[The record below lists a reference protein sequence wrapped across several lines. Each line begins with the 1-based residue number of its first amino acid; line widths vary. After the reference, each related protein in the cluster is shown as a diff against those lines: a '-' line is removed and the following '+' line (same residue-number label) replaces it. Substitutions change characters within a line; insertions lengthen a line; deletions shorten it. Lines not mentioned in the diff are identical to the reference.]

1 MTRPT
6 SAPDVPLLAAALA
19 EERSL
24 LLEAEVYALLASA
37 GLAVPRHH
45 EVQVDSD
52 IDRGLCE
59 AIGTEQVVL
68 KVVSPDLMHKSD
80 VGGVVV
86 CENTPS
92 ALGAARSRM
101 VAAVSRARPEARI
114 RGLLACEKVAHAGGP
129 GRELLAGFRCDPAFG
144 PVVVLGV
151 GGLDAEALMKA
162 LLPEQARAVFHAEG
176 LAREVVAARLRQTL
190 FHGFLTGRMR
200 SARAGDSVG
209 EEALV
214 DLVMALGSLARRFAS
229 LAPARGLGR
238 GVSPQAT
245 GAGVTP
251 APEPDDRVGLAE
263 LEVNPVV
270 LARDGRLVAL
280 DGLARVHHPRPCAP
294 PRPKAALARLLRPQ
308 SAVVIGASADGSNV
322 GRIILRNLLAGGG
335 VPKDKLWAI
344 HPRAKEID
352 GCAAFADAS
361 ALPERPDLAVVAL
374 PADRGA
380 GEVTLDLVARARAR
394 SVTLISG
401 GFAETEAG
409 RASEAALRA
418 AIERSRTDA
427 DGGVVVNGGNCLGII
442 SEPGRYN
449 TFFIPAY
456 KLPFPDAP
464 VRHVAAISQSGA
476 YLVTLISN
484 LERAVR
490 PRYAISFGNQVDLS
504 VADYLEHLATDP
516 EVRVFAAYVEGF
528 RRGDGLRFLDTARRL
543 AAEGRTVLL
552 YKAGRS
558 AEGSAAAA
566 SHTAAAVGDY
576 AVSRELCRAAGVIDC
591 NTLNMFED
599 YLLTFAFLE
608 GRPVNG
614 PRVAILSNA
623 GFECTAAAD
632 RLYGLEIASL
642 APATLARLTALLPKG
657 VIDAHNPV
665 DATPVTPTDR
675 YAALLEALLADDA
688 VDAVVVGGVPATP
701 ALDDLPAGLG
711 HGEDILGEGS
721 LPQRLIRIFRE
732 SRKPIVFSVDA
743 GPLYDPFALAMLRAG
758 LPTFHKIDRA
768 TRALAA
774 FTGVF
779 R

>member
-6 SAPDVPLLAAALA
+6 AAPDVPLLATALA

-37 GLAVPRHH
+37 GLAVPRHR
-45 EVQVDSD
+45 EVHADSD

-59 AIGTEQVVL
+59 ALATEQAVL

-80 VGGVVV
+80 VGGVVI

-92 ALGAARSRM
+92 ALREARSRM
-101 VAAVSRARPEARI
+101 LAAVSRTRPDARV
-114 RGLLACEKVAHAGGP
+114 RGLLACEKVPHVGGP

-176 LAREVVAARLRQTL
+176 LSRDAIAARLRQTL
-190 FHGFLTGRMR
+190 FHRFLTGRMR
-200 SARAGDSVG
+200 SAREGEGVG

-214 DLVMALGSLARRFAS
+214 DLVMALGSLARRHAS
-229 LAPARGLGR
+229 LAPDG
-238 GVSPQAT
+238 
-245 GAGVTP
+245 GA
-251 APEPDDRVGLAE
+251 GLAE
-263 LEVNPVV
+263 LEINPVV

-280 DGLARVHHPRPCAP
+280 DGLARIHHPQPCAP
-294 PRPKAALARLLRPQ
+294 PRPQEALARLLRPR
-308 SAVVIGASADGSNV
+308 SAVVIGASAEGSNV

-352 GCAAFADAS
+352 GCAAFADAA

-380 GEVTLDLVARARAR
+380 GEVTLDLVSRARAR

-401 GFAETEAG
+401 GFAETAG
-409 RASEAALRA
+409 GRETETALRA
-418 AIERSRTDA
+418 AIERSRADA

-449 TFFIPAY
+449 TFFIPDY

-504 VADYLEHLATDP
+504 VADYLEHLAADP
-516 EVRVFAAYVEGF
+516 EVRVFAVYVEGF

-608 GRPVNG
+608 GRPVQG
-614 PRVAILSNA
+614 PRVGILSNA

-642 APATLARLTALLPKG
+642 APATLARLTELLPKG

-675 YAALLEALLADDA
+675 YAGLLEALLADDA

-701 ALDDLPAGLG
+701 ALDDLPAGMG

-732 SRKPIVFSVDA
+732 SRKPMVFSVDA

-758 LPTFHKIDRA
+758 LPTFRKIDRA

-774 FTGVF
+774 FTGVL

>member
-1 MTRPT
+1 MTT
-6 SAPDVPLLAAALA
+6 SDLALLAPALA

-24 LLEAEVYALLASA
+24 LLEPEVYAVLAA
-37 GLAVPRHH
+37 GRLVVPRHR
-45 EVQVDSD
+45 EIRSESG
-52 IDRGLCE
+52 IDRGLCD
-59 AIGTEQVVL
+59 ALGTEQAVL
-68 KVVSPDLMHKSD
+68 KVVSPAILHKSD
-80 VGGVVV
+80 VGGVTI

-92 ALGAARSRM
+92 ALRETRSRM
-101 VAAVSRARPEARI
+101 LAAVSRECPGAPV
-114 RGLLACEKVAHAGGP
+114 RGVLACEKVPHLGGP

-151 GGLDAEALMKA
+151 GGLDAEALIQA
-162 LLPEQARAVFHAEG
+162 LQPERARAVFHAEG
-176 LAREVVAARLRQTL
+176 LEAEAVAERLRQTL

-200 SARAGDSVG
+200 SARDGESVT
-209 EEALV
+209 EAALV
-214 DLVMALGSLARRFAS
+214 ELVLGLADLARRYAS
-229 LAPARGLGR
+229 LAPAG
-238 GVSPQAT
+238 
-245 GAGVTP
+245 GA
-251 APEPDDRVGLAE
+251 GLAE

-280 DGLARVHHPRPCAP
+280 DGLARIHRPRPLAP
-294 PRPKAALARLLRPQ
+294 ARPRDGLARLLRPQ
-308 SAVVIGASADGSNV
+308 SAVVIGASAEGSNV

-344 HPRAKEID
+344 HPRVREID
-352 GCAAFADAS
+352 GCTAFADAG
-361 ALPERPDLAVVAL
+361 ALPEPPDLAVVAL

-380 GEVTLDLVARARAR
+380 GEVTLDLVANGRAR

-401 GFAETEAG
+401 GFGETEAG
-409 RASEAALRA
+409 RETEAALRA
-418 AIERSRTDA
+418 AIETSRAAA

-449 TFFIPAY
+449 TFFIPEY

-504 VADYLEHLATDP
+504 VADYLEHLADDP

-528 RRGDGLRFLDTARRL
+528 RGGDGRRFLDVSRRL
-543 AAEGRTVLL
+543 RAEGRTVLL

-608 GRPVNG
+608 GRPVRG
-614 PRVAILSNA
+614 RRVAVLSNA

-642 APATLARLTALLPKG
+642 APATLRRLTELLPKG

-675 YAALLEALLADDA
+675 YAGLLEALLADDA

-711 HGEDILGEGS
+711 HGEDIEREAS
-721 LPQRLIRIFRE
+721 LPQRLIKIFRA
-732 SRKPIVFSVDA
+732 STKPMVFSVDA

-758 LPTFHKIDRA
+758 LPTFRKIDRA

-774 FTGVF
+774 FTGAF

>member
-45 EVQVDSD
+45 EVQADSD

-59 AIGTEQVVL
+59 ALGTEQVVL

-92 ALGAARSRM
+92 ALREARSRIL
-101 VAAVSRARPEARI
+101 AAVSRARPEARI

-129 GRELLAGFRCDPAFG
+129 GRELLAGFRHDPAFG

-176 LAREVVAARLRQTL
+176 LARDVVAARLRQTL

-200 SARAGDSVG
+200 SAREGDSVG

-214 DLVMALGSLARRFAS
+214 DLVMALGSLARRYAS
-229 LAPARGLGR
+229 LAPD
-238 GVSPQAT
+238 
-245 GAGVTP
+245 AG
-251 APEPDDRVGLAE
+251 VGLAE
-263 LEVNPVV
+263 LEINPVV

-280 DGLARVHHPRPCAP
+280 DGLARVHHPQPCAP
-294 PRPKAALARLLRPQ
+294 PRPQEALARLLRPQ
-308 SAVVIGASADGSNV
+308 SAVVIGASAEGSNV
-322 GRIILRNLLAGGG
+322 GRTILRNLLAGGG

-380 GEVTLDLVARARAR
+380 GEVTLDLVSKARAR

-409 RASEAALRA
+409 RGIEAALRA

-449 TFFIPAY
+449 TFFIPRY

-504 VADYLEHLATDP
+504 VADYLEHLAADP

-528 RRGDGLRFLDTARRL
+528 RRGDGLRFLDIARRL
-543 AAEGRTVLL
+543 EAEGRTVLL

-608 GRPVNG
+608 GRQVTG

-675 YAALLEALLADDA
+675 YAALFEALLADDA

-711 HGEDILGEGS
+711 HGEDILGEDS

-758 LPTFHKIDRA
+758 LPTFRKIDRA

>member
-37 GLAVPRHH
+37 GLAVPRHR
-45 EVQVDSD
+45 ELQADSG

-59 AIGTEQVVL
+59 ALGTEQVVL
-68 KVVSPDLMHKSD
+68 KVVSPDVMHKSD
-80 VGGVVV
+80 VGGVVI

-92 ALGAARSRM
+92 ALREARSRIL
-101 VAAVSRARPEARI
+101 AAVSRARPEARI

-176 LAREVVAARLRQTL
+176 LARDVVAARLRRTL

-200 SARAGDSVG
+200 SAREGDSVG

-214 DLVMALGSLARRFAS
+214 DLVMALGALARRYAS
-229 LAPARGLGR
+229 LAPD
-238 GVSPQAT
+238 
-245 GAGVTP
+245 AG
-251 APEPDDRVGLAE
+251 VGLAE
-263 LEVNPVV
+263 LEINPVV

-280 DGLARVHHPRPCAP
+280 DGLARVHHPQPCAP
-294 PRPKAALARLLRPQ
+294 PRPQEALARLLRPQ
-308 SAVVIGASADGSNV
+308 SAVVIGASAEGSNV
-322 GRIILRNLLAGGG
+322 GRTILRNLLAGGG

-380 GEVTLDLVARARAR
+380 GEVTLDLVSKARAR

-409 RASEAALRA
+409 RGIEAALRA

-449 TFFIPAY
+449 TFFIPRY

-504 VADYLEHLATDP
+504 VADYLEHLAADP

-528 RRGDGLRFLDTARRL
+528 RRGDGLRFLDIARRL
-543 AAEGRTVLL
+543 EAEGRTVLL

-608 GRPVNG
+608 GRQVTG

-675 YAALLEALLADDA
+675 YAALFEALLEDDA

-711 HGEDILGEGS
+711 HGEDILGEDS

-758 LPTFHKIDRA
+758 LPTFRKIDRA